1 MFKFLKRVFLS
12 KTPKTDWSTVKIFTK
27 DSGDIV
33 MLQTAESYSG
43 KALFREIKVTNSGNA
58 ATQKSIEK
66 YLFERYGR

>member
-1 MFKFLKRVFLS
+1 MFKFLKRVFTL
-12 KTPKTDWSTVKIFTK
+12 KIPKTSWSTVKIFTK
-27 DSGDIV
+27 DNGDIV

-43 KALFREIKVTNSGNA
+43 KALFREIQVTNSGNA